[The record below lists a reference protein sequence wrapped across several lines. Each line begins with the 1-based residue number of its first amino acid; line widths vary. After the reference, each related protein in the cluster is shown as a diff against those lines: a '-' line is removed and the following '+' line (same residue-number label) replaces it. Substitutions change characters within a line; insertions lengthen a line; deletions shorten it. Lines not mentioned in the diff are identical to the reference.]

1 MKTLV
6 DNDFNR
12 ALSLQTLQK
21 GEWFN
26 GLPEALRSSM
36 LAAAKILRL
45 ESGQQLFA
53 QGDPE
58 HGLYAVVSGGVSISR
73 QREDGKEALL
83 TVIESPDWF
92 GEITLFDRGCRTH
105 AAIAVSKTVLVEVKG
120 TVLDHILSEQ
130 PCFWRYFGQLM
141 TLKMRLLLDHSE
153 DLALN
158 SNAQRLAKR
167 LLMIAKRN
175 SALASHSQWMVVVQQ
190 EQLAM
195 MLFITRQTTNHI
207 LKNLERLGLI
217 KLIYGKIEILDYDGL
232 KRYAQQS
239 L

>member
-6 DNDFNR
+6 DTDFNR
-12 ALSLQTLQK
+12 ASSLQTLQN
-21 GEWFN
+21 GGWFN
-26 GLPEALRSSM
+26 GLPDALRSSM
-36 LAAAKILRL
+36 MAAAKILRL
-45 ESGQQLFA
+45 EPGQQLFA

-58 HGLYAVVSGGVSISR
+58 HGLYAVVSGGISISR

-105 AAIAVSKTVLVEVKG
+105 AAIAVGKTVLVEVNGK
-120 TVLDHILSEQ
+120 VLDYILSEH
-130 PCFWRYFGQLM
+130 PCFWQYFGQLM
-141 TLKMRLLLDHSE
+141 TLKMRILLDHSE

-167 LLMIAKRN
+167 LLMIAKSN
-175 SALASHSQWMVVVQQ
+175 SELTSHSKRMVVVPQ

-217 KLIYGKIEILDYDGL
+217 KLIYGKIEILDHDGL
-232 KRYAQQS
+232 QRYAQQS